1 MALASLSKGVVC
13 PAIEFFI
20 NGMQTSSRCCSPF
33 SPSLFLQGTYS
44 LFISIQPIIS
54 SAFPSP
60 AIPIPETG
68 IGFLSTRIVHPRCA
82 YRRSI
87 STFRYPLG
95 SPTSPVHLSLVKV
108 AVGNKEKKK
117 LMGNNW

>member
-33 SPSLFLQGTYS
+33 SPSLFLRGTYS

-68 IGFLSTRIVHPRCA
+68 IGFLSARIVHPRCA
-82 YRRSI
+82 HVARFPRFGIRLALQRRPFI
-87 STFRYPLG
+87 S
-95 SPTSPVHLSLVKV
+95 HLSKSQ
-108 AVGNKEKKK
+108 
-117 LMGNNW
+117 